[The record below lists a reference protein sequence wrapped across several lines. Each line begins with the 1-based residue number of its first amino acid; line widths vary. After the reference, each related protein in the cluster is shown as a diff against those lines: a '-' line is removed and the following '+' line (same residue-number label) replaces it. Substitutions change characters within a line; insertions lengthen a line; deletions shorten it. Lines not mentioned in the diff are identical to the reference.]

1 MRVRVVYVCMC
12 ALACSPIHALVPRSA
27 GTMCFGLNVW
37 VGWLVGAVTI
47 ANGLFNA
54 FVLKTHP
61 AFKSG
66 ELSASANPY
75 ENYSSAENQ
84 AAAYIKANPELAR
97 KAGSGLMTVAAQN
110 PGLMARGI

>member
-1 MRVRVVYVCMC
+1 
-12 ALACSPIHALVPRSA
+12 
-27 GTMCFGLNVW
+27 MCFGLAIW

-66 ELSASANPY
+66 ELSATANPY
-75 ENYSSAENQ
+75 AQYSTAENQ

-97 KAGSGLMTVAAQN
+97 KAGSGIANIAAQN
-110 PGLMARGI
+110 PGLMSRAI